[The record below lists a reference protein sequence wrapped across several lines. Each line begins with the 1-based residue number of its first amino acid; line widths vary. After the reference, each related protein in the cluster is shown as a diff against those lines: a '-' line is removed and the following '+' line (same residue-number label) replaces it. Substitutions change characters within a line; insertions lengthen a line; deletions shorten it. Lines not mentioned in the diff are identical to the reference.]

1 MMKDKLTYFLFIK
14 DKLTY
19 FLTKLIY
26 FSLKIFKRFRLWIRE
41 IFVYLVIASLFF
53 SLSFAF
59 FWPQVVITINSGEA
73 GVLYKR
79 FFGTVTDEV
88 YPEGIYTI
96 FPWDTL
102 YIYNVRIQTVLHE
115 FDILTNQGLPI
126 SISLAVRFRPEY
138 EMLGVLHQQVGPD
151 YIHTIIIPQVESV
164 MRKGLSIYNPEE
176 IYINKDNILTKVVIE
191 ALEELG
197 KKYVTTNG
205 IIIRSIILPDAIR
218 EAIENKL
225 VEEQL
230 EKKYAF
236 ILKKEVQEAE
246 RKRIEAQGIQDY
258 QSIVSKTLTDKLI
271 KWQGVQA
278 TLDLAKSNN
287 SKVVVIGSGKGG
299 LPIILGNDNP
309 ITPTTKILEKDVN

>member
-287 SKVVVIGSGKGG
+287 SKVVIIGSGKGG